1 MARARYVHPSV
12 FASPSV
18 HKLGPAGSFFWVG
31 VLLCADDE
39 GRLHDAPDVLRS
51 TIFPYPHSG
60 VTLRRVKNW
69 LVAMVQMGM
78 IERYVGPDGG
88 YYIQVAKF
96 KSYNKP
102 SHSTPSRI
110 PPRNSGEN
118 SGGISGENSGEVSSR
133 VGLGRNGLEG
143 GRPTGAVRPSS
154 TRLSEPPTSPA
165 GERAPAAPVGGTVAA
180 PASAPVFESDYE
192 KWLATQEA
200 KS

>member
-69 LVAMVQMGM
+69 LVAMVEMGM
-78 IERYVGPDGG
+78 IERYTGHDGG
-88 YYIQVAKF
+88 HYLQVVKF

-110 PPRNSGEN
+110 PPKNSGEN

-154 TRLSEPPTSPA
+154 TPLSEPQTSPA
-165 GERAPAAPVGGTVAA
+165 GERSGAAPVGGTPAA
-180 PASAPVFESDYE
+180 PASAPVFESEYDE
-192 KWLATQEA
+192 WLKTQEA
-200 KS
+200 KP